1 MAAGVDLCS
10 VSDLDVLILDH
21 EPISGQATARLLL
34 PLRVEVVH
42 SMAEAKKLLDSCEPR
57 ALVCDYFLQRGET
70 TGELLAF
77 VREKWP
83 AVRLV
88 IYSAYRD
95 PAVTTVLATGL
106 AHALVTKPAGRD
118 ELLAAIQGL

>member
-1 MAAGVDLCS
+1 MS
-10 VSDLDVLILDH
+10 Q
-21 EPISGQATARLLL
+21 ISGQATARLLL
-34 PLRVEVVH
+34 PLHVEVVH
-42 SMAEAKKLLDSCEPR
+42 STAEAKELLDSYEPR
-57 ALVCDYFLQRGET
+57 ALVCDYFLPRGET
-70 TGELLAF
+70 TAELLAF

-95 PAVTTVLATGL
+95 PAVATALATGL

-118 ELLAAIQGL
+118 ELLAAIQGS